1 MLIVGG
7 ILYML
12 FADST
17 QQPWNSAT
25 EEALDAR
32 ELVGL
37 KLNVEDAMREK
48 EREAGGEPVT
58 AEIVDEQ
65 NTSGEDDPAK
75 AVLVR

>member
-1 MLIVGG
+1 
-7 ILYML
+7 ML

-32 ELVGL
+32 ELVSL

-48 EREAGGEPVT
+48 EREAGGGEAGGEPVT